1 MKGHENVFA
10 SAKGKQQE
18 QVRQLQSSGI
28 LHCIDHI
35 PYYLSGL
42 SRAHFFQQPFSK
54 QLYTNWFVSIRAN
67 NYFLLQEL
75 NTQSSTKKFNNV
87 ITYQQQQQQQQ
98 FIQFLNNLP
107 QLAEL
112 FYKVSKKNVSKV
124 KRESK
129 NEMK

>member
-1 MKGHENVFA
+1 M
-10 SAKGKQQE
+10 
-18 QVRQLQSSGI
+18 
-28 LHCIDHI
+28 
-35 PYYLSGL
+35 
-42 SRAHFFQQPFSK
+42 
-54 QLYTNWFVSIRAN
+54 
-67 NYFLLQEL
+67 
-75 NTQSSTKKFNNV
+75 